1 MSSYTFD
8 PQTRMMCLCSV
19 EAPLVTSWTEDN
31 PVRHFYGCGSYK
43 VEKGCSFFEWHD
55 SLVNSREKRIIVALM
70 KKVDELKV
78 REKGLQNKISDMKM
92 KGKFLGIGLVL
103 S

>member
-1 MSSYTFD
+1 
-8 PQTRMMCLCSV
+8 MCLFC
-19 EAPLVTSWTEDN
+19 PCRLQ
-31 PVRHFYGCGSYK
+31 

-55 SLVNSREKRIIVALM
+55 SLVNSREKRIIEALM